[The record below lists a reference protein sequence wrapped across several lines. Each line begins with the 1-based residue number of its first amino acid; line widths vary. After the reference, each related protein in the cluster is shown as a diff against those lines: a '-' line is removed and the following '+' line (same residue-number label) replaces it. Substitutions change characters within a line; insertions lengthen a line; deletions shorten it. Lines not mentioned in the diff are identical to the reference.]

1 MERLRKERGAN
12 SADGSRN
19 GSGANTPT
27 ATDSSA
33 GSIKED
39 RELIPRAV
47 PTLPEAGAEEEVDD
61 GKLNKG
67 SASFSSSTSSSG
79 HPPANTKR
87 DGGRGNHERVNHYV
101 WLITCLISIR

>member
-1 MERLRKERGAN
+1 MDRLRKEMG
-12 SADGSRN
+12 DGSRN

-47 PTLPEAGAEEEVDD
+47 HTLPEVDAEEDD
-61 GKLNKG
+61 GKPQKG
-67 SASFSSSTSSSG
+67 SASFSSSTSSG
-79 HPPANTKR
+79 HPPSNTKR
-87 DGGRGNHERVNHYV
+87 PGGRGNHERVNHYV